1 MVVFWRKEG
10 ERWNGLRSVSL
21 FALSGEVTLIDNL
34 QSCMQLR
41 EYDIK
46 ERLAGDEPRGALTHL
61 REITLSEVESVM
73 RRFADSSEF

>member
-1 MVVFWRKEG
+1 
-10 ERWNGLRSVSL
+10 
-21 FALSGEVTLIDNL
+21 
-34 QSCMQLR
+34 MQLR